1 MNSTLGM
8 RIYISN
14 AKDIVMKFSRL
25 AAVSLLWLAATAAWA
40 QDRVVYH
47 IDNTAAQGLKGLR
60 NVRNHLDVDPA
71 AKITV
76 VTHAEGVDM
85 LMEGAKAAN
94 GAEYAPLVSALKS
107 RGVNFEICEI
117 TLKNRDLKKE
127 QFIQEA
133 SVTPSGV
140 VRIAKLQAQGSAYI
154 KP

>member
-1 MNSTLGM
+1 MPLIRFTAAAVLC
-8 RIYISN
+8 
-14 AKDIVMKFSRL
+14 L
-25 AAVSLLWLAATAAWA
+25 AAASAWA
-40 QDRVVYH
+40 QDLVVYH
-47 IDNTAAQGLKGLR
+47 IDNAAAQGLKGLR

-71 AKITV
+71 AKISV

-94 GAEYAPLVSALKS
+94 GTEYAPLVSALKS
-107 RGVNFEICEI
+107 RGVSFEICEI
-117 TLKNRDLKKE
+117 TLKNRELKKE

-133 SVTPSGV
+133 SFTPSGV

>member
-1 MNSTLGM
+1 MTVL
-8 RIYISN
+8 RRFILC
-14 AKDIVMKFSRL
+14 AFLCL
-25 AAVSLLWLAATAAWA
+25 AASAASA

-47 IDNTAAQGLKGLR
+47 FDNASAQGLKGLR
-60 NVRNHLDVDPA
+60 NMRNHLDVDPS
-71 AKITV
+71 AKITA
-76 VTHAEGVDM
+76 VTHAEGIDM

-94 GAEYAPLVSALKS
+94 GTEYAPLVSALKS
-107 RGVNFEICEI
+107 RGVTFEICEI

-133 SVTPSGV
+133 TFTPSGV